1 MIAKT
6 SVLAKT
12 SIARTRAI
20 DRSSIA
26 RNRKTSRDRSIVDRA
41 IDRATSSDGVTSTSR
56 ATRASAHTRASFD
69 DARCTP
75 RARERSR
82 RPRRGRI
89 KMFPSAARDGGRTRD
104 ARRRE
109 RCANDATRR
118 AMRARGVGGGTRR
131 AMQARANARGGR
143 RRANAMGDVC
153 ATRTAARAAVD
164 RAGVVGKGWISE
176 MTMDD
181 DVALD
186 RGDDARAGGDARDD
200 WRTRVTDGD
209 DWVCERVGYDERCR

>member
-1 MIAKT
+1 MK
-6 SVLAKT
+6 
-12 SIARTRAI
+12 
-20 DRSSIA
+20 
-26 RNRKTSRDRSIVDRA
+26 
-41 IDRATSSDGVTSTSR
+41 
-56 ATRASAHTRASFD
+56 
-69 DARCTP
+69 
-75 RARERSR
+75 
-82 RPRRGRI
+82 
-89 KMFPSAARDGGRTRD
+89 
-104 ARRRE
+104 
-109 RCANDATRR
+109 
-118 AMRARGVGGGTRR
+118 
-131 AMQARANARGGR
+131 ARANARGGR

-209 DWVCERVGYDERCR
+209 DWVCERVGCDERCR

>member
-1 MIAKT
+1 
-6 SVLAKT
+6 
-12 SIARTRAI
+12 
-20 DRSSIA
+20 
-26 RNRKTSRDRSIVDRA
+26 
-41 IDRATSSDGVTSTSR
+41 
-56 ATRASAHTRASFD
+56 
-69 DARCTP
+69 
-75 RARERSR
+75 
-82 RPRRGRI
+82 
-89 KMFPSAARDGGRTRD
+89 MFPSAARDGERARD

-109 RCANDATRR
+109 RCAIDATRR
-118 AMRARGVGGGTRR
+118 AMK
-131 AMQARANARGGR
+131 ARANARGGR